1 MGKKLLKRAS
11 SFLSFILYNAVLD
24 KDIQPWES
32 RNNTCK
38 NNRVFFSRVWYLQ
51 SAAFRLMK
59 MKVFCQN
66 FFGLRRIKHWKIRIA
81 YRQWHSNF
89 LEGEEKEKPEIM
101 YSVALVMAFPAA
113 ESENRQLKYLPQAD
127 FGRAPER
134 FFLWVRTNAITD
146 NFVYWKLGSL
156 FVFVEIQCMYS
167 SWVRRRTI
175 WSLCG
180 DCRSF
185 YFHL

>member
-1 MGKKLLKRAS
+1 MLH
-11 SFLSFILYNAVLD
+11 

-38 NNRVFFSRVWYLQ
+38 NNRVFFCVWYLQ